1 MAWLTVVRSR
11 SMEPTLRDGT
21 LWLTRPFGRRTV
33 RRGDVVVA
41 DSAELGRR
49 IVKRVVGLP
58 GKVLVVA
65 DGRTSV
71 DGRPLDEP
79 YATPSVFR
87 GTFTVPCYLSLPGC
101 VPGSKF
107 LYTDLDSNTPT
118 AIPGNTAAPT
128 FTCLI
133 PRSAQDGPRRASL
146 YGHGLSR

>member
-49 IVKRVVGLP
+49 IIKRVVGLP
-58 GKVLVVA
+58 GELLVVA

-87 GTFTVPCYLSLPGC
+87 GTFTVPRHHYLLLGDNRELS
-101 VPGSKF
+101 
-107 LYTDLDSNTPT
+107 DD
-118 AIPGNTAAPT
+118 A
-128 FTCLI
+128 
-133 PRSAQDGPRRASL
+133 RSWQQPYLGREALVGRLVAGRRRARA
-146 YGHGLSR
+146 GSRSRDHHRR